1 MVSVGA
7 SLTLAARAANC
18 TSEVAH
24 LEFAVIDAEPAAIDL
39 QLRDTALDRDW
50 WRAYKQRTVPGLS
63 ESAVETVRLWSWSH
77 HISSVRT
84 SQIRLK

>member
-7 SLTLAARAANC
+7 SLTLAARASNC

-24 LEFAVIDAEPAAIDL
+24 LEFAVIDAEPAVIDL

-50 WRAYKQRTVPGLS
+50 WRAYKQRTVRVPL
-63 ESAVETVRLWSWSH
+63 ESAVEIVRLWSW
-77 HISSVRT
+77 
-84 SQIRLK
+84 